1 MGDKYSISSRSGR
14 LKKKVRVKKE
24 KKKKSVF
31 TLFINY
37 IKNPWVVLIF
47 VVLFGLTVYFLLG
60 ETGTKS
66 GRSPVENAKNVNQSV
81 KEKKGK

>member
-1 MGDKYSISSRSGR
+1 
-14 LKKKVRVKKE
+14 
-24 KKKKSVF
+24 
-31 TLFINY
+31 
-37 IKNPWVVLIF
+37 
-47 VVLFGLTVYFLLG
+47 VYFLLG

>member
-24 KKKKSVF
+24 KKHTSIF
-31 TLFINY
+31 TVVINF

-47 VVLFGLTVYFLLG
+47 VIMFGLGIYFLMG
-60 ETGTKS
+60 QTGKKS

-81 KEKKGK
+81 KDKKGL